1 MKQEESTMK
10 NIIGG
15 VVFVTLWFV
24 RGIAI
29 VLVWM
34 LLLGVIL
41 FGAAT
46 GRKYHTYACG
56 ESTRERSVPQ
66 LGTLTYSSILLQ
78 SRLI

>member
-46 GRKYHTYACG
+46 GRK
-56 ESTRERSVPQ
+56 
-66 LGTLTYSSILLQ
+66 
-78 SRLI
+78 

>member
-10 NIIGG
+10 NLIGG
-15 VVFVTLWFV
+15 VVFVALWLV
-24 RGIAI
+24 RAVAI

-46 GRKYHTYACG
+46 GRK
-56 ESTRERSVPQ
+56 
-66 LGTLTYSSILLQ
+66 
-78 SRLI
+78 